1 LTRPDPLIGA
11 LRAVLRALRRP
22 WWLAVAAVLLWL
34 GSGLFV
40 VDKDEHGVVVR
51 LGAVVRDGVPPG
63 LHAHAPWPFARAQ
76 VVDTANNH
84 SMSVGF
90 KLRDKV
96 MGVPTPPEESRW
108 LTGDLNI
115 IEVRMIVQYR
125 AIEPAAY
132 LFACDDPDGLV
143 RHAGEAV
150 VTDLVGQ
157 LSVDDVLTTRRG
169 ELVSRSKIGVQ
180 QRLDAWGCG
189 LAVTSVAFE
198 GLDPP
203 REVVDAFHDV
213 QSAEADHRRMRQEAR
228 AYANTVLPNA
238 RGEAASLVASARAT
252 REQRVAVA
260 DGWRQRFLD
269 LSAAARE
276 APRVTRQRLYL
287 ETAERVLGRVEL
299 VVVDPPGGGEK
310 QRVVIVEQRPSAVS
324 PAP

>member
-1 LTRPDPLIGA
+1 MTRSDPLIGV

-22 WWLAVAAVLLWL
+22 WWLAIAVVLLWL
-34 GSGLFV
+34 GSGLYV

-51 LGAVVRDGVPPG
+51 LGAVVHDGVPPG
-63 LHAHAPWPFARAQ
+63 LHAHAPWPFARAH
-76 VVDTANNH
+76 VVDTASNH

-96 MGVPTPPEESRW
+96 MDVPTPPEESRW

-125 AIEPAAY
+125 AIDPAAY
-132 LFACDDPDGLV
+132 LFTCEDPDVLV

-169 ELVSRSKIGVQ
+169 ELVSRTEIGVQ
-180 QRLDAWGCG
+180 QRLEAWGCG
-189 LAVTSVAFE
+189 LVVTSVAFE

-213 QSAEADHRRMRQEAR
+213 QSAEADHRRMRQEAQ
-228 AYANTVLPNA
+228 AYANIVLPDA
-238 RGEAASLVASARAT
+238 RGEAASLVAAAQAT

-260 DGWRQRFLD
+260 DGWRHRFLD
-269 LSAAARE
+269 LSAATRE
-276 APRVTRQRLYL
+276 APRVTRERLYL
-287 ETAERVLGRVEL
+287 ETAERVLGRVDL
-299 VVVDPPGGGEK
+299 VVLDPTASGEQ
-310 QRVVIVEQRPSAVS
+310 QRIVIVQQRPSSAP